1 MNIVSC
7 INETKT
13 ISLSICNYAFKD
25 FIIQDDQKITIKI
38 LYGINDFN
46 ERDKVIN
53 IVSFKVSIAT

>member
-46 ERDKVIN
+46 ERDKV
-53 IVSFKVSIAT
+53 